1 MAFLDYFVGVT
12 QSRYAAIAIFSAI
25 FIICIGI
32 LFTNTEISLG
42 SRLLVVFFVMLFSIF
57 PVGLS
62 LFELTCMVTGSK
74 GNKYNA
80 CNVFAWFVA
89 IMVVVYCFILIIL
102 SLISTF
108 TYKKALNKI
117 ETTEMYNNI
126 SKEDAD
132 TIAKNMM
139 EQNKAPSSLPMQ
151 QSAASPLM
159 MPQPQPKPQPLPEPV
174 VKMQQSSDDIPGF
187 PESAGMFDEGA
198 NLMELDSQSQSQA
211 MNLEKFTNLQKN
223 KETASGP
230 EPEPFSDDSNF
241 SPLLA

>member
-1 MAFLDYFVGVT
+1 MAFMDYFVGVT
-12 QSRYAAIAIFSAI
+12 QSKYAAIAIFSAI

-42 SRLLVVFFVMLFSIF
+42 NRLLVVFFVMLFSIF

-108 TYKKALNKI
+108 TYKKALAKI
-117 ETTEMYNNI
+117 DTAEMYNNI

-139 EQNKAPSSLPMQ
+139 EQSGSPAKAGPQPMQ
-151 QSAASPLM
+151 QSESPLM
-159 MPQPQPKPQPLPEPV
+159 MPQPQPLPKPDA
-174 VKMQQSSDDIPGF
+174 MQSPDDIPGY
-187 PESAGMFDEGA
+187 PESTGMYDEGA
-198 NLMELDSQSQSQA
+198 NLMELESQS
-211 MNLEKFTNLQKN
+211 MKLEKFANSQKT
-223 KETASGP
+223 KEPSSGP